1 MYVYMYIL
9 NMITASDYETGNKD
23 TPKRAMEEK
32 EAGAMMEAALKVS
45 AFAMASQTA
54 VPTNVYIHV

>member
-1 MYVYMYIL
+1 ML
-9 NMITASDYETGNKD
+9 TKITASNYETRNTD

-32 EAGAMMEAALKVS
+32 EARAMMEAALKVS